1 MLGQSPPTTSGI
13 VVLSGSNNFGLTGDF
28 PVFASVQVDHGAD
41 APRFD
46 SPIDL
51 ASSLSADEIV
61 TPAVLATVNTHE
73 VEQFLSS
80 PLRLAASITANESVS
95 PPVLDVKAH
104 LEDARTQIFLQFV
117 PFGNDSKI
125 TSTPV
130 TTSGIVILE
139 FYPGVNV
146 SGGPPPYVPP
156 IFLNE
161 RIFPVTFSGLGERL
175 FPEENRR
182 IYPVLPQFS
191 TLNPGG

>member
-41 APRFD
+41 APRFS
-46 SPIDL
+46 SPIEL
-51 ASSLSADEIV
+51 TSSSSADEIV
-61 TPAVLATVNTHE
+61 TPSVLALGDLHVE
-73 VEQFLSS
+73 EQFLDT
-80 PLRLAASITANESVS
+80 PLQLTPSTPADALVF
-95 PPVLDVKAH
+95 PPVLDVTAH
-104 LEDARTQIFLQFV
+104 LEDDRTQIFLQFV

-139 FYPGVNV
+139 FFPGANDEFV
-146 SGGPPPYVPP
+146 PYVPP
-156 IFLNE
+156 IFINQ
-161 RIFPVTFSGLGERL
+161 RIFPVTFSGLGERV

-191 TLNPGG
+191 TLTPGG